1 MNMLLKSTLFL
12 LALGLFFT
20 ACTPTEEQPA
30 LVLPSIYTA
39 PSFTQNTTQQAA
51 IRTQM
56 EALVTEIKKGR
67 TPGTVLD
74 GAVLTSLFQIGNPS
88 IKSITTPYYIG
99 RLENTGNWLD
109 ELTKSSGNAYIL
121 GAPSVQGGTFGGYL
135 FDENAL
141 EMEQMIEKGLFG
153 AAMYHHAITLMQ
165 GTITLETADQLASIY
180 GAHPDFPNTP
190 TATKAA
196 NPDKFMANYAARRDK
211 NDGAGLYTQLKK
223 AFIQLQAAV
232 KAGDD
237 YNTERDEALVS
248 IRQTWEKVN
257 VGTVVNYCHSVI
269 ATLIAT
275 SPSDSDKAKAL
286 HAYGECV
293 GFLHGWRTI
302 PQGYKIMS
310 DAEIDE
316 LLTLLN
322 APYNG
327 TPTSYLFVTDSFN
340 ELPKLTQIIDKI
352 KVKYGFTTQEIE
364 DFKKNWVAEQGR

>member
-1 MNMLLKSTLFL
+1 MRMRIKNLLL
-12 LALGLFFT
+12 LLTLGLFFT
-20 ACTPTEEQPA
+20 ACNPDEEQPA
-30 LVLPSIYTA
+30 LVLPDNYISA
-39 PSFTQNTTQQAA
+39 SFTQNTTQQAA
-51 IRTQM
+51 VRTQM
-56 EALVTEIKKGR
+56 EALVSEVKKGR

-74 GAVLTSLFQIGNPS
+74 GAVLTNLFQTGNPS
-88 IKSITTPYYIG
+88 IKSITTPYYTG
-99 RLENTGNWLD
+99 RLENTGNWID
-109 ELTKSSGNAYIL
+109 EITKASGNAYTVGIPV
-121 GAPSVQGGTFGGYL
+121 GQGGTLGGYL
-135 FDENAL
+135 FDENGL
-141 EMEQMIEKGLFG
+141 EIEQMIEKGLFG
-153 AAMYHHAITLMQ
+153 AAMYHHATILMQ
-165 GTITLETADQLASIY
+165 GTITAETVDQLVRIY

-190 TATKAA
+190 TAAKAT

-211 NDGAGLYTQLKK
+211 NDGAGLYTQMKK

-232 KAGDD
+232 QAGKE
-237 YNTERDEALVS
+237 YNTERDAALTT

-257 VGTVVNYCHSVI
+257 AGTVVNYCHSVI
-269 ATLIAT
+269 ATLSTT
-275 SPSDSDKAKAL
+275 SPSDSDKGKAL

-310 DAEIDE
+310 DGEIDE

-327 TPTSYLFVTDSFN
+327 TPTSYKFVTDAFN

-364 DFKKNWVAEQGR
+364 DFKKNWVVEQGR

>member
-1 MNMLLKSTLFL
+1 MNRPLKSSLFL
-12 LALGLFFT
+12 LTLGLFFT
-20 ACTPTEEQPA
+20 ACDADKEQPA
-30 LVLPSIYTA
+30 LVLPDNYIS

-74 GAVLTSLFQIGNPS
+74 GAVLTSLFQTGNPS

-121 GAPSVQGGTFGGYL
+121 GTPSGQGGTFGGYL

-165 GTITLETADQLASIY
+165 GTITAETVDQLVSIF

-190 TATKAA
+190 TAAKAA

-237 YNTERDEALVS
+237 YNTERDEALVL

-257 VGTVVNYCHSVI
+257 AGTVVNYCHSVI
-269 ATLIAT
+269 ATLSAT
-275 SPSDSDKAKAL
+275 NPSDSDKGKAL

-327 TPTSYLFVTDSFN
+327 TPTSYLFVTDAFN

-364 DFKKNWVAEQGR
+364 DFKKNWVVEQGR

>member
-1 MNMLLKSTLFL
+1 LFL

-20 ACTPTEEQPA
+20 ACNPDEKKAP
-30 LVLPSIYTA
+30 LVLPDTYTA
-39 PSFTQNTTQQAA
+39 PNFTQNTTQQAA

-74 GAVLTSLFQIGNPS
+74 GAVLTSLFQTGNPS

-109 ELTKSSGNAYIL
+109 ELTKASGNAYTV
-121 GAPSVQGGTFGGYL
+121 GTPVGQGGTLGGYL
-135 FDENAL
+135 FDENGL
-141 EMEQMIEKGLFG
+141 ELEQMIEKGLFG
-153 AAMYHHAITLMQ
+153 AAMYHHATTLMQ
-165 GTITLETADQLASIY
+165 GTITLETVDQLVSIF

-190 TATKAA
+190 TAAKAA

-237 YNTERDEALVS
+237 YNTERDEALVL

-257 VGTVVNYCHSVI
+257 AGTVVNYCHSVI
-269 ATLIAT
+269 ATLSAT
-275 SPSDSDKAKAL
+275 SLSDSDKGKAL

-316 LLTLLN
+316 LLILLN

-327 TPTSYLFVTDSFN
+327 TPTSYLFVTDAFN
-340 ELPKLTQIIDKI
+340 ELPKLTQVIDKI

-364 DFKKNWVAEQGR
+364 DFKKNWVVEQGR